1 MKKSYLLLLLLCAL
15 SVLLLGGCQIEAD
28 RGEKPGPD
36 WSRGLRLGQTGLRQP
51 VALQADANGH
61 VHLVWID
68 LSLPGRL
75 RYAHL
80 DRQAHVFFNEQLDID
95 LPNLRRPQLLVDSEN
110 RLHLAWLSRQEGVQR
125 LYHTLV
131 SPDGQVGDL
140 LPLAGG
146 NEEVNGFQ
154 MYLAPGGDV
163 AFVWARELE
172 DGTSD
177 IVHVFLDDLS
187 SPVALVK
194 GGIDPYVLA
203 DRAGA
208 VHLTWLT
215 EDALTARTIYY
226 AELRD
231 VSHPALWPA
240 TGQKLADFTFPEG
253 GTYYGPVLGVDER
266 NVYVIWSIQNL
277 GGGLTPTSAFSYYV
291 TFEFGAYGEPG
302 TPIPRARPLVV
313 SDEAQPVYA
322 EHAYPAGTVLGG
334 YGFTGLA
341 PLSARVSGGSDFVNT
356 PATVTSQQ
364 GELPVALS
372 VLTHSRAES
381 QIRLATAVLSGG
393 EPVGYQLASKALTAS
408 LMPSLAA
415 DADADREVGL
425 HLAWLDTAGF
435 REFDVYYAST
445 APDARRW
452 LDRTSTDDLVM
463 GAADL
468 VFGVFSGLG
477 LLPIAGIWTFPAMVW
492 VVVFFI
498 ASGKEEMARTP
509 TKVGFAVAVVLY
521 VGVKILLLPG
531 LFAGTPFLHQV
542 PPSWAVALGI
552 AVPALILCVALAAVY
567 VYVRRA
573 ERATIFVAYL
583 VFALTDV
590 VLTLALYSPGFF
602 GTS

>member
-1 MKKSYLLLLLLCAL
+1 
-15 SVLLLGGCQIEAD
+15 LG
-28 RGEKPGPD
+28 
-36 WSRGLRLGQTGLRQP
+36 
-51 VALQADANGH
+51 
-61 VHLVWID
+61 
-68 LSLPGRL
+68 
-75 RYAHL
+75 
-80 DRQAHVFFNEQLDID
+80 
-95 LPNLRRPQLLVDSEN
+95 
-110 RLHLAWLSRQEGVQR
+110 
-125 LYHTLV
+125 
-131 SPDGQVGDL
+131 
-140 LPLAGG
+140 
-146 NEEVNGFQ
+146 
-154 MYLAPGGDV
+154 
-163 AFVWARELE
+163 

-177 IVHVFLDDLS
+177 VVHVFLDAPS
-187 SPVALVK
+187 SPTMLVK

-203 DRAGA
+203 DRAGT
-208 VHLTWLT
+208 VHLAWLT

-231 VSHPALWPA
+231 ASRPALWPTA
-240 TGQKLADFTFPEG
+240 GQKLADFVFPEG

-302 TPIPRARPLVV
+302 APIPQTHPLVV
-313 SDEAQPVYA
+313 SDEALPTYA
-322 EHAYPAGTVLGG
+322 EHSYPAGAGSGG
-334 YGFTGLA
+334 YAFTGLA

-356 PATVTSQQ
+356 PATATSQR

-381 QIRLATAVLSGG
+381 QIRLATALLSEG
-393 EPVGYQLASKALTAS
+393 EPVGYQLASKSLTAS

-415 DADADREVGL
+415 ADVDVGQEAGL

-445 APDARRW
+445 APEARQW

-463 GAADL
+463 DAADL

-498 ASGKEEMARTP
+498 FSGREEMARTP
-509 TKVGFAVAVVLY
+509 TKVGFVVAVVLY
-521 VGVKILLLPG
+521 VAVKILLLPG

-542 PPSWAVALGI
+542 PLGWQTALGI

-567 VYVRRA
+567 VYARRA

-583 VFALTDV
+583 VFALVDV

-602 GTS
+602 GTD